1 MPLAQLG
8 AGYRPRLQ
16 RLLASFEL
24 SLPDEMAFFRR
35 AETYLDRVAEWTD
48 RIDLTSARDED
59 ELVDLLFADA
69 AAMAASGAL
78 RAGDDWL
85 DIGSGVGAPGL
96 ALALLEPGLV
106 MKLVEPRA
114 KRVAFLRPLVAS
126 YAGLK
131 IEVVRKRSEELPDA
145 CAAAAVS
152 RATFPPPEWLK
163 EGARLAREQ
172 VWVLLARE
180 EPPAL
185 HGLHVTKDRRFE
197 WPLTSRSRRAVAYA
211 VAPPRQDGK
220 IAPEGEIVM
229 KKVDPP
235 SRIES

>member
-8 AGYRPRLQ
+8 AGYRPRLK
-16 RLLASFEL
+16 RLLAAFEL
-24 SLPDEMAFFRR
+24 TLQDEMAFFRR

-48 RIDLTSARDED
+48 RVDLTSARDED

-69 AAMAASGAL
+69 AAIAASGAL

-96 ALALLEPGLV
+96 ALALFEPGIV

-126 YAGLK
+126 FGELTV
-131 IEVVRKRSEELPDA
+131 EVVRKRSEELPDA
-145 CAAAAVS
+145 CTAAAVS
-152 RATFPPPEWLK
+152 RATFPPPEWLQ

-180 EPPAL
+180 EPPEAL
-185 HGLHVTKDRRFE
+185 EGLQVTKDRRFD
-197 WPLTSRSRRAVAYA
+197 WPLTSRGRRVVAYA
-211 VAPPRQDGK
+211 RRSPHRQQK
-220 IAPEGEIVM
+220 IATEGEN
-229 KKVDPP
+229 DAG
-235 SRIES
+235 S

>member
-24 SLPDEMAFFRR
+24 SLPDETAFFRR

-48 RIDLTSARDED
+48 RVDLTSARDED

-69 AAMAASGAL
+69 AALAASGAL

-96 ALALLEPGLV
+96 ALALFEPGIAI
-106 MKLVEPRA
+106 KLVEPRA
-114 KRVAFLRPLVAS
+114 KRVAFLRPLVAGFQ
-126 YAGLK
+126 GLNV
-131 IEVVRKRSEELPDA
+131 EVVRKRSEELPDA
-145 CAAAAVS
+145 CAAKAVS
-152 RATFPPPEWLK
+152 RATFAPPEWLE
-163 EGARLAREQ
+163 EGARLAREE

-185 HGLHVTKDRRFE
+185 AGLGVAEDRRFD
-197 WPLTSRSRRAVAYA
+197 WPLTSRPRRAVAYRR
-211 VAPPRQDGK
+211 P
-220 IAPEGEIVM
+220 
-229 KKVDPP
+229 
-235 SRIES
+235 